1 VLTIVGSELKT
12 ELEKIERIFIM
23 LIINFFL
30 TWLVAALSLLIT
42 AYIVPGFEFDSF
54 GTAAIAAL
62 ILGLVNAFVRPIVF
76 IFTLP
81 LTIITLG
88 LFLFVI
94 NAFMLWFVGV
104 LTPGFIV
111 TGLFPALLASIV
123 LTIVSTLLG
132 LLVKNAT

>member
-1 VLTIVGSELKT
+1 
-12 ELEKIERIFIM
+12 M
-23 LIINFFL
+23 LIVNFFL
-30 TWLVAALSLLIT
+30 TWVIAGASLLIT
-42 AYIVPGFEFDSF
+42 AYLVPGFQFDSF

-62 ILGLVNAFVRPIVF
+62 ILGLVNAFIRPIIF

-81 LTIITLG
+81 ITIVTLG

-111 TGLFPALLASIV
+111 NGFIPALLASIV
-123 LTIVSTLLG
+123 LTIVSTVLELF
-132 LLVKNAT
+132 VRNVT

>member
-1 VLTIVGSELKT
+1 
-12 ELEKIERIFIM
+12 M
-23 LIINFFL
+23 LIVNFFL
-30 TWLVAALSLLIT
+30 TWVIAAASLLIT
-42 AYIVPGFEFDSF
+42 AYIVPGFQFDSF

-81 LTIITLG
+81 ITLVTLG

-94 NAFMLWFVGV
+94 NAFMLWFVGF

-111 TGLFPALLASIV
+111 NGFIPALLASIV
-123 LTIVSTLLG
+123 LTIVSTVLG
-132 LLVKNAT
+132 LFIRNVY

>member
-1 VLTIVGSELKT
+1 MI
-12 ELEKIERIFIM
+12 
-23 LIINFFL
+23 LIINFLL
-30 TWLVAALSLLIT
+30 TWLIAAASLLLT

-62 ILGLVNAFVRPIVF
+62 ILGLVNAFVRPIIF
-76 IFTLP
+76 IFTFP

-104 LTPGFIV
+104 LTPGFLI
-111 TGLFPALLASIV
+111 TGFIPALLASIV
-123 LTIVSTLLG
+123 LTIVSTVLG
-132 LLVKNAT
+132 LLVGKAA

>member
-1 VLTIVGSELKT
+1 
-12 ELEKIERIFIM
+12 M
-23 LIINFFL
+23 LIVNFFL
-30 TWLVAALSLLIT
+30 TWVIAAASLLIT
-42 AYIVPGFEFDSF
+42 AYIVPGFKFDSF

-81 LTIITLG
+81 ITIVTLG

-111 TGLFPALLASIV
+111 NGFIPALLASIV
-123 LTIVSTLLG
+123 LTIVSTVLG
-132 LLVKNAT
+132 LFVRNVT

>member
-1 VLTIVGSELKT
+1 
-12 ELEKIERIFIM
+12 M
-23 LIINFFL
+23 LIVNFFL
-30 TWLVAALSLLIT
+30 TWVIAAASLLIT
-42 AYIVPGFEFDSF
+42 AYIVPGFQFDSF

-81 LTIITLG
+81 ITIVTLG

-111 TGLFPALLASIV
+111 NGFIPALLASIV
-123 LTIVSTLLG
+123 LTIVSTVLG
-132 LLVKNAT
+132 LFVRNVY